1 MWAQQ
6 DNVIKTTNK
15 LSEIVD
21 DNARSSV
28 ILNEFKLLQQ
38 CCCSAEY
45 AMACN

>member
-1 MWAQQ
+1 MLAEQ
-6 DNVIKTTNK
+6 NSIITMNK

-28 ILNEFKLLQQ
+28 ILDELKLLQQ